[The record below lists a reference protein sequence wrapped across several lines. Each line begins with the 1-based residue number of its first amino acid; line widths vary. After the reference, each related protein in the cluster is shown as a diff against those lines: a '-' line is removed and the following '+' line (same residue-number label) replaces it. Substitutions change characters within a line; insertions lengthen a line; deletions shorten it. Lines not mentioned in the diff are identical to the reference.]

1 MTNRPLGVVKNILE
15 SVGMEIAF
23 AYEDLVFLE
32 HNGFLLQF
40 TDTDN
45 VLHVHTNKEADEAVI
60 NRDLSQLFTSAH
72 NHDMFFSKGKV
83 YTLSQRDEETIRLEF
98 DEVI

>member
-15 SVGMEIAF
+15 NDGMEISF
-23 AYEDLVFLE
+23 AYEDLIFLE

-40 TDTDN
+40 TDIDN
-45 VLHVHTNKEADEAVI
+45 VIHVHTNKEADEAVI
-60 NRDLSQLFTSAH
+60 NRDLSRLLTSAH
-72 NHDMFFSKGKV
+72 NHDMSFLKGKV
-83 YTLSQRDEETIRLEF
+83 YTLSQGAEKSIRLEF